1 MAKAY
6 SYDLRIRVIK
16 SLTDGKT
23 IKETSEIYSISRK
36 TIIEWKKLKK
46 QTGDVKAKS
55 GYHTGHRRIIR
66 DIEGFKKFIELNFDK
81 TTMELA
87 NNWSQ
92 KVSASTISR
101 LLNKLGYSY
110 KKTFLHPKRDIGLRN
125 EFILKLKTIDKQD
138 LVFID
143 ESGIEDNSCR
153 EHGWSIIGQRCYG
166 EKVYQHKS
174 RISMIAGLCVK
185 DIIAPIIFDGTC
197 NKDIFETYVQEILIK
212 ELKAG
217 QIVVMDN
224 INFHK
229 STKVKTLIES
239 VGCSIL
245 FLPTYSPDLNPIEH
259 YWFKIKN
266 EIRKTISNFEHFFD
280 AVYYALKKVIT
291 LSH

>member
-1 MAKAY
+1 MSWIILNEKLMAKAY

-55 GYHTGHRRIIR
+55 GYHTGYRRIIR

-110 KKTFLHPKRDIGLRN
+110 KKNFSSSQKGY
-125 EFILKLKTIDKQD
+125 
-138 LVFID
+138 
-143 ESGIEDNSCR
+143 
-153 EHGWSIIGQRCYG
+153 WS
-166 EKVYQHKS
+166 
-174 RISMIAGLCVK
+174 
-185 DIIAPIIFDGTC
+185 
-197 NKDIFETYVQEILIK
+197 K
-212 ELKAG
+212 E
-217 QIVVMDN
+217 
-224 INFHK
+224 
-229 STKVKTLIES
+229 
-239 VGCSIL
+239 
-245 FLPTYSPDLNPIEH
+245 
-259 YWFKIKN
+259 
-266 EIRKTISNFEHFFD
+266 
-280 AVYYALKKVIT
+280 
-291 LSH
+291 

>member
-46 QTGDVKAKS
+46 QTGDIKAKS

-101 LLNKLGYSY
+101 LLNKLA
-110 KKTFLHPKRDIGLRN
+110 
-125 EFILKLKTIDKQD
+125 KL
-138 LVFID
+138 
-143 ESGIEDNSCR
+143 
-153 EHGWSIIGQRCYG
+153 
-166 EKVYQHKS
+166 
-174 RISMIAGLCVK
+174 
-185 DIIAPIIFDGTC
+185 
-197 NKDIFETYVQEILIK
+197 
-212 ELKAG
+212 
-217 QIVVMDN
+217 
-224 INFHK
+224 
-229 STKVKTLIES
+229 TL
-239 VGCSIL
+239 
-245 FLPTYSPDLNPIEH
+245 
-259 YWFKIKN
+259 
-266 EIRKTISNFEHFFD
+266 
-280 AVYYALKKVIT
+280 
-291 LSH
+291 